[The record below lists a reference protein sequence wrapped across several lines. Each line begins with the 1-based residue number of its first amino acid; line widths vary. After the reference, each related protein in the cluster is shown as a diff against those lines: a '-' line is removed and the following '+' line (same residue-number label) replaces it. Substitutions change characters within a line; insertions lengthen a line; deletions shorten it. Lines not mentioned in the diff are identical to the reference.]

1 MDLEEQQTLPH
12 SPFAQPI
19 RCIVKLG
26 GAAITCKN
34 ELEMINDEILHKVS
48 EQLRQAMI
56 SSSQKPPGMDWSK
69 RHRASEICCNPDEFK
84 DHSVIDCSPFIVVH
98 GAGSF
103 GHFQASKSGV
113 HKGQL
118 NKPIVKGGFVATRI
132 SVTTLNLAIVR
143 ALARGSVIT
152 ILCFFLFVRAQVY
165 FFSPTTAPM
174 FQGVSETG
182 CKWSD
187 KLLLATQVGSG
198 TGHGI
203 RAPSRSD
210 RSTSVALGMISLD
223 LDSFHWV
230 QLPFGHGFIWAMRAY
245 LQLECHLSL
254 VDGLPRRNM
263 LVNLL
268 MIIDFFSLPFHMKL
282 FVYIHIQ
289 HVQISSGDLSSVA
302 KAIESGFTPVLHG
315 DAVFDDIQGCS
326 ILSGDVIIS
335 HLAAY
340 SKPKYVVFMT
350 DVYGVYDRPPTEPDA
365 MLLKEIA
372 VAEDGSWSVINPKL
386 QNSVELTVA
395 AHDTTGG
402 METKISEAAMIA
414 KLGIDV
420 YIVKAATSHSLRA
433 LSGVLRS
440 SIPNDWLGT
449 VVRSS
454 R

>member
-34 ELEMINDEILHKVS
+34 ELEMINDEILHKVA

-69 RHRASEICCNPDEFK
+69 RHGASEICCNPDEFK

-98 GAGSF
+98 GAEGIPSI
-103 GHFQASKSGV
+103 GMS
-113 HKGQL
+113 
-118 NKPIVKGGFVATRI
+118 P
-132 SVTTLNLAIVR
+132 
-143 ALARGSVIT
+143 
-152 ILCFFLFVRAQVY
+152 
-165 FFSPTTAPM
+165 FSCGWFTK
-174 FQGVSETG
+174 E
-182 CKWSD
+182 K
-187 KLLLATQVGSG
+187 
-198 TGHGI
+198 H
-203 RAPSRSD
+203 
-210 RSTSVALGMISLD
+210 
-223 LDSFHWV
+223 
-230 QLPFGHGFIWAMRAY
+230 
-245 LQLECHLSL
+245 
-254 VDGLPRRNM
+254 
-263 LVNLL
+263 
-268 MIIDFFSLPFHMKL
+268 
-282 FVYIHIQ
+282 
-289 HVQISSGDLSSVA
+289 ISSGDLSSVA
-302 KAIESGFTPVLHG
+302 KAIESGFTP
-315 DAVFDDIQGCS
+315 GCS

-372 VAEDGSWSVINPKL
+372 VAEDGSWSVINPML

-440 SIPNDWLGT
+440 GIPNDWLGT

>member
-143 ALARGSVIT
+143 ALAREGIPSIGMSP
-152 ILCFFLFVRAQVY
+152 
-165 FFSPTTAPM
+165 FSCGWFTK
-174 FQGVSETG
+174 E
-182 CKWSD
+182 K
-187 KLLLATQVGSG
+187 
-198 TGHGI
+198 H
-203 RAPSRSD
+203 
-210 RSTSVALGMISLD
+210 
-223 LDSFHWV
+223 
-230 QLPFGHGFIWAMRAY
+230 
-245 LQLECHLSL
+245 
-254 VDGLPRRNM
+254 
-263 LVNLL
+263 
-268 MIIDFFSLPFHMKL
+268 
-282 FVYIHIQ
+282 
-289 HVQISSGDLSSVA
+289 ISSGDLSSVA

>member
-34 ELEMINDEILHKVS
+34 ELEMINDEILHKVA

-69 RHRASEICCNPDEFK
+69 RHGASEICCNPDEFK

-152 ILCFFLFVRAQVY
+152 ILCFLLFVRVQV
-165 FFSPTTAPM
+165 FFFPDNGANVPRRIGNGLS
-174 FQGVSETG
+174 
-182 CKWSD
+182 
-187 KLLLATQVGSG
+187 SG
-198 TGHGI
+198 M
-203 RAPSRSD
+203 
-210 RSTSVALGMISLD
+210 TS
-223 LDSFHWV
+223 
-230 QLPFGHGFIWAMRAY
+230 Y
-245 LQLECHLSL
+245 Y
-254 VDGLPRRNM
+254 LPRKKGRARVM
-263 LVNLL
+263 VSVPQVEGIPSIG
-268 MIIDFFSLPFHMKL
+268 MSPFSCGWFTKEKH
-282 FVYIHIQ
+282 
-289 HVQISSGDLSSVA
+289 ISSGDLSSVA
-302 KAIESGFTPVLHG
+302 KAIESGFTP
-315 DAVFDDIQGCS
+315 GCS

-372 VAEDGSWSVINPKL
+372 VAEDGSWSVINPML

-440 SIPNDWLGT
+440 GIPNDWLGT

>member
-34 ELEMINDEILHKVS
+34 ELEMINDEILHKVA

-69 RHRASEICCNPDEFK
+69 RHGASEICCNPDEFK

-98 GAGSF
+98 GAEGIPSI
-103 GHFQASKSGV
+103 GMS
-113 HKGQL
+113 
-118 NKPIVKGGFVATRI
+118 P
-132 SVTTLNLAIVR
+132 
-143 ALARGSVIT
+143 
-152 ILCFFLFVRAQVY
+152 
-165 FFSPTTAPM
+165 FSCGWFTK
-174 FQGVSETG
+174 E
-182 CKWSD
+182 K
-187 KLLLATQVGSG
+187 
-198 TGHGI
+198 H
-203 RAPSRSD
+203 
-210 RSTSVALGMISLD
+210 
-223 LDSFHWV
+223 
-230 QLPFGHGFIWAMRAY
+230 
-245 LQLECHLSL
+245 
-254 VDGLPRRNM
+254 
-263 LVNLL
+263 
-268 MIIDFFSLPFHMKL
+268 
-282 FVYIHIQ
+282 
-289 HVQISSGDLSSVA
+289 ISSGDLSSVA

-440 SIPNDWLGT
+440 GIPNDWLGT

>member
-230 QLPFGHGFIWAMRAY
+230 QLPFGHGFIWAM
-245 LQLECHLSL
+245 
-254 VDGLPRRNM
+254 
-263 LVNLL
+263 
-268 MIIDFFSLPFHMKL
+268 
-282 FVYIHIQ
+282 
-289 HVQISSGDLSSVA
+289 ISSGDLSSVA
-302 KAIESGFTPVLHG
+302 KAIESGFTPVRLNSLIHIVLHG